1 MNDRHSPE
9 SPAPAVPSPDASYAH
24 YPAYGSYGHQDTQ
37 VGHAAYGGGDPYFG
51 ALPGHQAT
59 GAHDTTPY
67 DTTAYGTDA
76 YAAYAGAQDGGYDPG
91 THPGGAYDTGPF
103 DSGAHGT
110 GAQPDAAYDPYP
122 HTAYD
127 TGGYEADAPAAP
139 DAYETTAVWGAVGQG
154 LITGIPAQAGPPEA
168 GHPYGADASSQW
180 ETMTWAGPG
189 IPGLGQY
196 GSDSYAPSPGTGQP
210 YDSAPYPT
218 TNDQYES
225 AYGGYE
231 AFSGPDT
238 ADNRFA
244 AHDAQLAH
252 DPEDRHADPF
262 GATAIAEALTQTTP
276 AIGPDFDGV
285 GFPGHDGHGEHGAHG
300 GHDGSDGHDG
310 AADFDGHDGA
320 PADTADITPGGSAAT
335 GSAPGARASRSRR
348 AAQGGGSSGRGRRR
362 TAKRSALLTVAVP
375 SVAAMGVCAVAAASV
390 TSGAENGAKDG
401 TTTQAAG
408 DPGIVQP
415 AMANNKLD
423 TQLASL
429 SAGAD
434 DFADRASR
442 TQERIDLKARQIAE
456 KKRKIEEAA
465 RKEALRPKFALP
477 VAQHGLSA
485 LYGQAGVNWMS
496 VHTGID
502 FPVGYGTPV
511 MAATDGTVRTQRN
524 PAYGNMAIVTAPDGT
539 ETWYCHLSS
548 TKIRSGKVKAGDQIA
563 YSGSSGNS
571 TGPHLHF
578 EVRPAGGSAIDPLP
592 WLRSHGLNP
601 T

>member
-9 SPAPAVPSPDASYAH
+9 SPAPTVPSPDASYAH

-37 VGHAAYGGGDPYFG
+37 AGHAAYGGDPYFG

-59 GAHDTTPY
+59 GAHDAVPY
-67 DTTAYGTDA
+67 GTTAYGTDA
-76 YAAYAGAQDGGYDPG
+76 YAAYATDAQDGGYDPG
-91 THPGGAYDTGPF
+91 THSGPYDTGAF
-103 DSGAHGT
+103 NSGAQAT
-110 GAQPDAAYDPYP
+110 GPQPDAAYDPYS
-122 HTAYD
+122 HTAHDTVYDTVYDAGYD
-127 TGGYEADAPAAP
+127 TGGYPAAAPAGP
-139 DAYETTAVWGAVGQG
+139 DGYEATAVWGVVGEG
-154 LITGIPAQAGPPEA
+154 LIPGIPAQAGPPEP
-168 GHPYGADASSQW
+168 GVPFGADASSQW
-180 ETMTWAGPG
+180 ETMTWAGP

-196 GSDSYAPSPGTGQP
+196 GNDPHEPGQP
-210 YDSAPYPT
+210 YGSGPYAN
-218 TNDQYES
+218 TNDQFAS

-231 AFSGPDT
+231 AFSAADA

-244 AHDAQLAH
+244 D
-252 DPEDRHADPF
+252 
-262 GATAIAEALTQTTP
+262 ALTQTTP
-276 AIGPDFDGV
+276 AIGPDFDGR
-285 GFPGHDGHGEHGAHG
+285 
-300 GHDGSDGHDG
+300 
-310 AADFDGHDGA
+310 A
-320 PADTADITPGGSAAT
+320 PADGLDDLHGPDGIHDLDDLHGADGPYADAADITPDGSPAA
-335 GSAPGARASRSRR
+335 SDVAAAPVPGARASRSRR
-348 AAQGGGSSGRGRRR
+348 AAPGGGSSGRGRRR

-408 DPGIVQP
+408 DPAAVQP
-415 AMANNKLD
+415 AVANNKLD

-434 DFADRASR
+434 DFANRASR
-442 TQERIDLKARQIAE
+442 TQERIDLKARQAAE
-456 KKRKIEEAA
+456 KQRKIREAA
-465 RKEALRPKFALP
+465 RKEAMRPKFMLP

-485 LYGQAGVNWMS
+485 LYGQAGLNWMS

-502 FPVGYGTPV
+502 FPVDYGTPV
-511 MAATDGTVRTQRN
+511 MAATDGTVRTQFN
-524 PAYGNMAIVTAPDGT
+524 VAYGNMAIVTAPDGT
-539 ETWYCHLSS
+539 ETWYCHLST

-563 YSGSSGNS
+563 YSGDSGNS

-578 EVRPAGGSAIDPLP
+578 EVRPGGGSAVDPLP

>member
-1 MNDRHSPE
+1 MVNDRHSPE

-24 YPAYGSYGHQDTQ
+24 YPAYESYGHQDTQ
-37 VGHAAYGGGDPYFG
+37 ARQAAYGDGAAYFG
-51 ALPGHQAT
+51 AFPGHQAT
-59 GAHDTTPY
+59 GAHDASPY

-76 YAAYAGAQDGGYDPG
+76 YATAAYATGAYGGDYDAG
-91 THPGGAYDTGPF
+91 THPAGVY
-103 DSGAHGT
+103 GT
-110 GAQPDAAYDPYP
+110 GTANSGSPATGTQPEAAYDPYS

-127 TGGYEADAPAAP
+127 GGYGTGGAAAPDGYEA
-139 DAYETTAVWGAVGQG
+139 TAVWGAVDPD
-154 LITGIPAQAGPPEA
+154 LIAGIPAQAGPPQA
-168 GHPYGADASSQW
+168 GPPQTGYPYGGDASSQW

-189 IPGLGQY
+189 LGLYGGEPHENGQTY
-196 GSDSYAPSPGTGQP
+196 GSGPYA
-210 YDSAPYPT
+210 D
-218 TNDQYES
+218 TNDQYGS
-225 AYGGYE
+225 AYGTYE
-231 AFSGPDT
+231 AAPG
-238 ADNRFA
+238 ADAAEDRFA
-244 AHDAQLAH
+244 DEHARGIGAPHTGPHVAPHA
-252 DPEDRHADPF
+252 DPHAAPHADPF

-276 AIGPDFDGV
+276 AITPDLDGLDGFDGL
-285 GFPGHDGHGEHGAHG
+285 GPEATG
-300 GHDGSDGHDG
+300 GP
-310 AADFDGHDGA
+310 GA
-320 PADTADITPGGSAAT
+320 PGTAEDPSAPDITPDGGPASGGVPAAR
-335 GSAPGARASRSRR
+335 GSRSRR
-348 AAQGGGSSGRGRRR
+348 AAQGSSPAGRGRRR

-390 TSGAENGAKDG
+390 TSGAQSGTKDG
-401 TTTQAAG
+401 TKTQAAG
-408 DPGIVQP
+408 DPAAVQP
-415 AMANNKLD
+415 AVANNKLD

-442 TQERIDLKARQIAE
+442 TQERIDLKARQAAE
-456 KKRKIEEAA
+456 KKRKAEEAA
-465 RKEALRPKFALP
+465 RKEAMRPKFALP

-511 MAATDGTVRTQRN
+511 VAATDGTVRTQFN
-524 PAYGNMAIVTAPDGT
+524 TAYGNMAIVTAPDGT

-563 YSGSSGNS
+563 YSGDSGNS

-578 EVRPAGGSAIDPLP
+578 EVRPGGGSAVDPLP

>member
-59 GAHDTTPY
+59 GAHDAAPY
-67 DTTAYGTDA
+67 DTTAYDATGYGTDA
-76 YAAYAGAQDGGYDPG
+76 YATAAYATGAYDGGYD
-91 THPGGAYDTGPF
+91 A
-103 DSGAHGT
+103 GAH
-110 GAQPDAAYDPYP
+110 AAGYDPYS

-127 TGGYEADAPAAP
+127 TGGYEAAPPAAPAAP
-139 DAYETTAVWGAVGQG
+139 DGYEATAVWGVVGQD
-154 LITGIPAQAGPPEA
+154 LIAGIPAQAGPPQT
-168 GHPYGADASSQW
+168 GYPYDADASSQW
-180 ETMTWAGPG
+180 ETMTWAGPA
-189 IPGLGQY
+189 LGQY
-196 GSDSYAPSPGTGQP
+196 GNEPYETGQHHGASTGPGTRPGNGSDSGTGADTGP
-210 YDSAPYPT
+210 YATAS
-218 TNDQYES
+218 DQFAS

-231 AFSGPDT
+231 AFPGTDM

-244 AHDAQLAH
+244 SA
-252 DPEDRHADPF
+252 PEDQHGHPDPF

-276 AIGPDFDGV
+276 AISPDAFDHPDAFHGIDGLHHVDGSAGPDG
-285 GFPGHDGHGEHGAHG
+285 PGSTSPDV
-300 GHDGSDGHDG
+300 
-310 AADFDGHDGA
+310 
-320 PADTADITPGGSAAT
+320 ADITPEGSSAA
-335 GSAPGARASRSRR
+335 AAVPAARGSRSRR
-348 AAQGGGSSGRGRRR
+348 AAQGGGSSGGSRGRRR

-390 TSGAENGAKDG
+390 TSGAESGAKDG

-408 DPGIVQP
+408 DPGTVQP
-415 AMANNKLD
+415 TAANNKLD

-485 LYGQAGVNWMS
+485 MYGQAGVNWMS

-502 FPVGYGTPV
+502 FPVDYGTPV
-511 MAATDGTVRTQRN
+511 MAATDGTVRTQFN
-524 PAYGNMAIVTAPDGT
+524 SAYGNMVILTAPDGT
-539 ETWYCHLSS
+539 ETWYCHLS
-548 TKIRSGKVKAGDQIA
+548 TATVRSGKVKAGEQIA
-563 YSGSSGNS
+563 YSGKSGNS

-578 EVRPAGGSAIDPLP
+578 EVRPGGGSPIDPLP
-592 WLRSHGLNP
+592 WLRNHGLNP

>member
-59 GAHDTTPY
+59 GAHDAAPY
-67 DTTAYGTDA
+67 GTAAYGTDG
-76 YAAYAGAQDGGYDPG
+76 YAAYATDAHDGGYDPG
-91 THPGGAYDTGPF
+91 THPAGAYDTGTF
-103 DSGAHGT
+103 NSGAQAPGT
-110 GAQPDAAYDPYP
+110 QPDAAYDPYS
-122 HTAYD
+122 HTAHDTTYDSAYATAYD
-127 TGGYEADAPAAP
+127 TGGYGAEAPAGP
-139 DAYETTAVWGAVGQG
+139 DGYEATAVWGVVGEG
-154 LITGIPAQAGPPEA
+154 LIPGIPAQAGPPEP
-168 GHPYGADASSQW
+168 GVPYGADASSQW

-196 GSDSYAPSPGTGQP
+196 GNDPYEPEQP
-210 YDSAPYPT
+210 YGSDPYAN
-218 TNDQYES
+218 TNGQFES

-231 AFSGPDT
+231 AGYETFSAADS
-238 ADNRFA
+238 ADNRF
-244 AHDAQLAH
+244 
-252 DPEDRHADPF
+252 
-262 GATAIAEALTQTTP
+262 AEALTQTTP
-276 AIGPDFDGV
+276 AIGPDFAGPERTDGREPVDGV
-285 GFPGHDGHGEHGAHG
+285 DDSHGPDDAPGLDHIHGMDGTHGA
-300 GHDGSDGHDG
+300 DDMY
-310 AADFDGHDGA
+310 AEA
-320 PADTADITPGGSAAT
+320 ADITPGDSPAASTSPAAGSV
-335 GSAPGARASRSRR
+335 PGARASRSRR
-348 AAQGGGSSGRGRRR
+348 AAPGGGASGRGRRR

-390 TSGAENGAKDG
+390 TSGAENGAKDS

-408 DPGIVQP
+408 GPAAVQP
-415 AMANNKLD
+415 AAANNKLD

-434 DFADRASR
+434 DFANRASR
-442 TQERIDLKARQIAE
+442 TQERIDLKARQAAE
-456 KKRKIEEAA
+456 KKRKIQEAA
-465 RKEALRPKFALP
+465 RKEALRPKFMLP

-485 LYGQAGVNWMS
+485 LYGQAGLNWMS

-502 FPVGYGTPV
+502 FPVDYGTPV
-511 MAATDGTVRTQRN
+511 MAATDGTVRTQFN
-524 PAYGNMAIVTAPDGT
+524 TAYGNMAIVTAPDGT
-539 ETWYCHLSS
+539 ETWYCHLST

-563 YSGSSGNS
+563 YSGDSGNS

-578 EVRPAGGSAIDPLP
+578 EVRPGGGSAVDPLP

-601 T
+601 N